1 MGPNGQ
7 DNRSVRDPQVFGDLG
22 HLLHTLKDVGDLRN
36 ILSNCTDLVRER
48 ENRPRTC
55 HPQRTSEPA
64 AALAFNI
71 LISSGN
77 TALFTVLETSLQTVQ
92 EEGSKSHL
100 WVSQNLITLAS
111 SRSFASSTAASLA
124 EPLLDLECPL
134 DLDLAWLALLL
145 QECVLDRDRKH
156 SLEEELSSLN

>member
-71 LISSGN
+71 LSSGN
-77 TALFTVLETSLQTVQ
+77 MALFTVLETSLQTEQ
-92 EEGSKSHL
+92 EEGSKFHL
-100 WVSQNLITLAS
+100 WVPQNLITLAS
-111 SRSFASSTAASLA
+111 NRSFVSSTAASLA

-134 DLDLAWLALLL
+134 DLGLAWLALLL
-145 QECVLDRDRKH
+145 RECVLVTWGRT
-156 SLEEELSSLN
+156 